1 MHCLRRR
8 VGLPALAL
16 VTALLAGCGFT
27 GAGGEGNALH
37 AAIGIPPR
45 SGWSPASD
53 DAILLTQLG
62 VTESLTEVDLRGRAH
77 PELAESWQ
85 RSGEREWRFTLAGG
99 VRFHSGEPLTAQAA
113 ARSLNNVAHASTPPR
128 TMRGIVS
135 GAEAAGPRTLV
146 VRTEVPD
153 PILPLRLGGPNA
165 AILAP
170 AAFQGNDG
178 VDVGAG
184 VGTGPFEIT
193 SVHGAKSVELR
204 RFDEYRGSKAEL
216 DRAEVR
222 FVEDPSARLNGL
234 RSGEFDVIDKL
245 PVSQAE
251 EVSAD
256 PDLRESTV
264 DLPRTT
270 ALHVNTQRGPFADE
284 RVRRAAARAVD
295 RPALV
300 DGVLRGRGVPAQRYF
315 GPAVPWSSGERPGG
329 AAPQQARRMLA
340 EATGQQRPSVT
351 IGTYPERPDLPAV
364 TTAVADQLKKA
375 GFDVRIV
382 QAPSTELEERM
393 LSGELDGLVY
403 SRNYLVDTPDASS
416 YLRSDFT
423 CDGSLNLDHFCA
435 PELERINEALRTVS
449 DPARRAELFREAD
462 AVLAENQV
470 GIPLFHEQAQIAHRA
485 GVRGLPADPLEQEL
499 LTEEVSVS

>member
-1 MHCLRRR
+1 MHCLRRWCG
-8 VGLPALAL
+8 VPALAL

-27 GAGGEGNALH
+27 GTGSEENALH

-53 DAILLTQLG
+53 DAILLMQLG
-62 VTESLTEVDLRGRAH
+62 VTEPLTDVDLQGRAH
-77 PELAESWQ
+77 PNLATSWQ
-85 RSGEREWRFTLAGG
+85 RNGEREWRFTLAEG

-128 TMRGIVS
+128 TMRGVVS

-153 PILPLRLGGPNA
+153 PILPLRLGSANS

-170 AAFQGNDG
+170 AALHGEDG
-178 VDVGAG
+178 VDINAGA
-184 VGTGPFEIT
+184 GTGPFEIAGVDGT
-193 SVHGAKSVELR
+193 NSLDLR
-204 RFDEYRGSKAEL
+204 RFDDYRGKKAEL
-216 DRAEVR
+216 DRAQVR

-234 RSGEFDVIDKL
+234 RSGEFDLIDKL

-264 DLPRTT
+264 ELPRTT
-270 ALHVNTQRGPFADE
+270 ALHTNTESGPFADE
-284 RVRRAAARAVD
+284 RVRRAAARALD
-295 RPALV
+295 RPAIV
-300 DGVLRGRGVPAQRYF
+300 QGVLRERGEPAERYF
-315 GPAVPWSSGERPGG
+315 GPAVPWSSAARPSG
-329 AAPQQARRMLA
+329 AEQQQARRLLT
-340 EATGQQRPSVT
+340 EAGQQRPSIT
-351 IGTYPERPDLPAV
+351 IGTYPERPDLPAA
-364 TTAVADQLKKA
+364 TTAAADQLKKA

-393 LSGELDGLVY
+393 LSGELDGVVY
-403 SRNYLVDTPDASS
+403 SRNYLVDMPDASS
-416 YLRSDFT
+416 YLHSDFS
-423 CDGSLNLDHFCA
+423 CDGSLNLDHFCD
-435 PELERINEALRTVS
+435 PRMERINDRLREVG
-449 DPARRAELFREAD
+449 DPAQRTELFRRAD
-462 AVLAENQV
+462 ALLAEQQV

-485 GVRGLPADPLEQEL
+485 GVHGTPADPLEQEL
-499 LTEEVSVS
+499 LTEEVSVR